1 MKVCDLKW
9 GWFDIA
15 EINICWLM
23 LGIGISNNLMIEGA
37 SDACNVI
44 AQLSTQTSKKH
55 HYLVFGKIFLHSF
68 T

>member
-1 MKVCDLKW
+1 MKICDLKW

-23 LGIGISNNLMIEGA
+23 LCIGISSNLMIQGA
-37 SDACNVI
+37 NDTCRVI
-44 AQLSTQTSKKH
+44 AQLSTHTSKKH
-55 HYLVFGKIFLHSF
+55 HYLVSRKIFLHSF

>member
-1 MKVCDLKW
+1 
-9 GWFDIA
+9 
-15 EINICWLM
+15 M